1 MKVSLCF
8 QTLLYEDVCL
18 TAPAQQFPI
27 PLKCTRQT
35 NQPPATDNLPQDTDN
50 LPQDT
55 EHPTVPLVTLSDPDD
70 TSHFGYITT
79 HLITMIDM
87 VIDQLQVKCR
97 VSAITT
103 NGK

>member
-35 NQPPATDNLPQDTDN
+35 NRPPATDN

-79 HLITMIDM
+79 HRNTMIDM

-103 NGK
+103 KGK